1 MENKIRKKSINT
13 VIYLLLAAMLV
24 CVLFVSIYT
33 VASKRSGDVTDEVT
47 SEVDTTTAK
56 TSVTTDASISTDAA
70 VTDDSTDIDVEAD
83 VDAADEPVDAEVEET
98 LPTAETGDEELPVTV
113 DVHYFVSPVAG
124 MTSKDFEIDIPVY
137 SLTMN
142 DYRAHTGVDIA
153 ASLGSEV
160 VAASSGVVCRVWSDP
175 MMGQS
180 VTIDHGDEI
189 YTTYMNLS
197 PEIAEG
203 ITVGAKV
210 TMGQTIGSVGDTSLT
225 EIAEEPHLHF
235 EIKVDGQYADPL
247 DYIAVSEIPENSF
260 YEDMAS

>member
-33 VASKRSGDVTDEVT
+33 VASKRSGTVTDEAT
-47 SEVDTTTAK
+47 SAPDTTTAK
-56 TSVTTDASISTDAA
+56 ASVTTDASISTDAA
-70 VTDDSTDIDVEAD
+70 VTDDSADIDVD
-83 VDAADEPVDAEVEET
+83 VDADDEPVDAVVEDT

-113 DVHYFVSPVAG
+113 DVRYFVSPVAG

-197 PEIAEG
+197 PEIPEG

-247 DYIAVSEIPENSF
+247 DYIAVSDIPENSY

>member
-33 VASKRSGDVTDEVT
+33 VASKRPGVQTDDVT
-47 SEVDTTTAK
+47 SAPDTTTAK
-56 TSVTTDASISTDAA
+56 ASVTTDASVSTDAA
-70 VTDDSTDIDVEAD
+70 VTDDSGAIDVD
-83 VDAADEPVDAEVEET
+83 VDAADERVDAVVEDT

-113 DVHYFVSPVAG
+113 DVRYFVSPIAG

-210 TMGQTIGSVGDTSLT
+210 TMGQTIGSVGDTSLI

-247 DYIAVSEIPENSF
+247 DYIAVSDIPENSY

>member
-1 MENKIRKKSINT
+1 
-13 VIYLLLAAMLV
+13 
-24 CVLFVSIYT
+24 
-33 VASKRSGDVTDEVT
+33 
-47 SEVDTTTAK
+47 
-56 TSVTTDASISTDAA
+56 
-70 VTDDSTDIDVEAD
+70 
-83 VDAADEPVDAEVEET
+83 
-98 LPTAETGDEELPVTV
+98 
-113 DVHYFVSPVAG
+113 

-197 PEIAEG
+197 PEIPEG

-247 DYIAVSEIPENSF
+247 DYIAVSDIPENSY

>member
-24 CVLFVSIYT
+24 CVVFVSVYT
-33 VASKRSGDVTDEVT
+33 VASKRQGGNKTDTTAITKQDAVTT
-47 SEVDTTTAK
+47 AISETTTAAGK
-56 TSVTTDASISTDAA
+56 VDETEDVDVDVEVTT
-70 VTDDSTDIDVEAD
+70 V
-83 VDAADEPVDAEVEET
+83 DEPVDAVTEET
-98 LPTAETGDEELPVTV
+98 LPTAVTDGEELPASI

-124 MTSKDFEIDIPVY
+124 MTSKEFEIDVPVY

-142 DYRAHTGVDIA
+142 DYRAHTGIDICA
-153 ASLGSEV
+153 AVGSEV

-180 VTIDHGDEI
+180 ITIDHGDNI

-197 PEIAEG
+197 PDIAEG
-203 ITVGAKV
+203 IAVGAKV
-210 TMGQTIGSVGDTSLT
+210 SMGQTIGAVGESSLV

-247 DYIAVSEIPENSF
+247 DYVAVSEIPENSY
-260 YEDMAS
+260 YEDMAN

>member
-33 VASKRSGDVTDEVT
+33 VASKRPGVQTDDVT
-47 SEVDTTTAK
+47 SAPDTTTAK
-56 TSVTTDASISTDAA
+56 ASVTTDASVSTDAA
-70 VTDDSTDIDVEAD
+70 VTDDSADIDLD
-83 VDAADEPVDAEVEET
+83 VDADDERADAVVEDT

-113 DVHYFVSPVAG
+113 DVRYFVSPIAG

-247 DYIAVSEIPENSF
+247 DYIAVSDIPENSY

>member
-33 VASKRSGDVTDEVT
+33 VASKRPGAKTDDVT
-47 SEVDTTTAK
+47 SAPDTTTEK
-56 TSVTTDASISTDAA
+56 TSVTTDASVSNDAA
-70 VTDDSTDIDVEAD
+70 VTDDSADIDVD
-83 VDAADEPVDAEVEET
+83 VDADDEPVDAVVEDI

-113 DVHYFVSPVAG
+113 DVRYFVSPVAG

-247 DYIAVSEIPENSF
+247 DYIAVSDIPENSY

>member
-33 VASKRSGDVTDEVT
+33 VASKRPGAKTDDVT
-47 SEVDTTTAK
+47 SAVDTTTAK
-56 TSVTTDASISTDAA
+56 TSVTTDASVSTDAA
-70 VTDDSTDIDVEAD
+70 VTDDSADIDVD
-83 VDAADEPVDAEVEET
+83 VDADDEPVDAVVEDT

-113 DVHYFVSPVAG
+113 DVRYFVSPVAG

-197 PEIAEG
+197 PEIPEG

-247 DYIAVSEIPENSF
+247 DYIAVSDIPENSY

>member
-33 VASKRSGDVTDEVT
+33 VASKRPGAKTDDVT
-47 SEVDTTTAK
+47 SAPDTTTEK
-56 TSVTTDASISTDAA
+56 TSVTTDASVSNDAA
-70 VTDDSTDIDVEAD
+70 VTDDSADIDVD
-83 VDAADEPVDAEVEET
+83 VDADDEPVDAVVEDT

-113 DVHYFVSPVAG
+113 DVRYFVSPVAG

-210 TMGQTIGSVGDTSLT
+210 TMGQIIGSVGDTSLT

>member
-33 VASKRSGDVTDEVT
+33 VASKRPGAVTNEAT
-47 SEVDTTTAK
+47 SAPDTTTEK
-56 TSVTTDASISTDAA
+56 TSVTTDAA
-70 VTDDSTDIDVEAD
+70 VTDDSADIDVEAD
-83 VDAADEPVDAEVEET
+83 VDAADEPVDAVVEDT

-113 DVHYFVSPVAG
+113 DVRYFVSPVAG

-142 DYRAHTGVDIA
+142 DYRAHTGVHIA

-247 DYIAVSEIPENSF
+247 DYIAVSDIPENSY

>member
-33 VASKRSGDVTDEVT
+33 VASKRPGAKTDDVTSVP
-47 SEVDTTTAK
+47 DTTTEK

-70 VTDDSTDIDVEAD
+70 VTDDSADIDVD
-83 VDAADEPVDAEVEET
+83 VDADDEPVDAVVEDT

-113 DVHYFVSPVAG
+113 DVRYFVSPVAG

-142 DYRAHTGVDIA
+142 DYRAHTGIDIA

-210 TMGQTIGSVGDTSLT
+210 TMGQIIGSVGDTSLT

-247 DYIAVSEIPENSF
+247 DYIAVSEIPENSY

>member
-33 VASKRSGDVTDEVT
+33 VASKRPGVQTDDVT
-47 SEVDTTTAK
+47 SAPDTTTAK
-56 TSVTTDASISTDAA
+56 ASVTTDASVSTDAA
-70 VTDDSTDIDVEAD
+70 VTDDSADIDVD
-83 VDAADEPVDAEVEET
+83 VDADDEPVDAVVEDT

-113 DVHYFVSPVAG
+113 DVRYFVSPIAG

-142 DYRAHTGVDIA
+142 DYRAHTGIDIA

-160 VAASSGVVCRVWSDP
+160 VAASSGIVCRVWSYP
-175 MMGQS
+175 IMGQS

-247 DYIAVSEIPENSF
+247 DYIAVSDIPENSY

>member
-33 VASKRSGDVTDEVT
+33 VASKRPGAKTDDVT
-47 SEVDTTTAK
+47 SAPDTTTEK

-70 VTDDSTDIDVEAD
+70 VTDDSADIDVD
-83 VDAADEPVDAEVEET
+83 VDADDEPVDAEVEDT

-113 DVHYFVSPVAG
+113 DVRYFVSPVAG
-124 MTSKDFEIDIPVY
+124 MASKDFEIDIPVY

-142 DYRAHTGVDIA
+142 DYRAHTGIDIA

-160 VAASSGVVCRVWSDP
+160 VAASSGIVCRVWSDP

-197 PEIAEG
+197 PEIPEG

-247 DYIAVSEIPENSF
+247 DYIAVSDIPENSY

>member
-33 VASKRSGDVTDEVT
+33 VASKRPGAKTDDVT
-47 SEVDTTTAK
+47 SALDTTTEK
-56 TSVTTDASISTDAA
+56 TSVTTDASVSTDAA
-70 VTDDSTDIDVEAD
+70 VTDGSADIDVD
-83 VDAADEPVDAEVEET
+83 VDADDEPVDAEVEDT

-113 DVHYFVSPVAG
+113 DVRYFVSPVAG

-197 PEIAEG
+197 PEIPEG

-210 TMGQTIGSVGDTSLT
+210 TMGQTIGSGGGTLLT
-225 EIAEEPHLHF
+225 QVAEEAMQWSRWTVNTPTRLIISRYRIF
-235 EIKVDGQYADPL
+235 PRTRITRIWRAD
-247 DYIAVSEIPENSF
+247 
-260 YEDMAS
+260 

>member
-33 VASKRSGDVTDEVT
+33 VASKRPGVQTDDVT
-47 SEVDTTTAK
+47 SAPDTTTAK
-56 TSVTTDASISTDAA
+56 ASVTTDASVSTDAA
-70 VTDDSTDIDVEAD
+70 VTDDSADIDVD
-83 VDAADEPVDAEVEET
+83 VDADDEPVDAVVEDT

-113 DVHYFVSPVAG
+113 DVRYFVSPVAG

-142 DYRAHTGVDIA
+142 DYRAHTGIDIA

-197 PEIAEG
+197 PEIPEG

-210 TMGQTIGSVGDTSLT
+210 TMGQAIGSVGDTSLT

-247 DYIAVSEIPENSF
+247 DYIAVSDIPENSY

>member
-33 VASKRSGDVTDEVT
+33 VASKRPGAKTDDVT
-47 SEVDTTTAK
+47 SAPDTTTEK
-56 TSVTTDASISTDAA
+56 TSVTTDASVSNDAA
-70 VTDDSTDIDVEAD
+70 VTDDSADIDVD
-83 VDAADEPVDAEVEET
+83 VDADDEPVDAVVEDI

-113 DVHYFVSPVAG
+113 DVRYFVSPVAG

-210 TMGQTIGSVGDTSLT
+210 TMGQIIGSVGDTSLT

-247 DYIAVSEIPENSF
+247 DYIAVSDIPENSY

>member
-33 VASKRSGDVTDEVT
+33 VASKRPGAKTDDVT
-47 SEVDTTTAK
+47 SAPDTTTEK
-56 TSVTTDASISTDAA
+56 TSVTTDASVSTDAA
-70 VTDDSTDIDVEAD
+70 VTDDSADIDVD
-83 VDAADEPVDAEVEET
+83 VDADDEPVDAEVEDT

-113 DVHYFVSPVAG
+113 DVRYFVSPVAG

-142 DYRAHTGVDIA
+142 DCRAHTGVDIA

-210 TMGQTIGSVGDTSLT
+210 TMGQIIGSVGDTSLT

>member
-33 VASKRSGDVTDEVT
+33 VASKRPGAKTDDVT
-47 SEVDTTTAK
+47 SAPDTTTEK
-56 TSVTTDASISTDAA
+56 TSVTTDASVSTDAA
-70 VTDDSTDIDVEAD
+70 VTDDSADIDVD
-83 VDAADEPVDAEVEET
+83 VDADDEPVDAEVEDT

-113 DVHYFVSPVAG
+113 DVRYFVSPVAG

-160 VAASSGVVCRVWSDP
+160 VAASRGVGCRVWSDP
-175 MMGQS
+175 TMGQS

-247 DYIAVSEIPENSF
+247 DYIAVSDIPENSY

>member
-33 VASKRSGDVTDEVT
+33 VASKRPGVQTDDVT
-47 SEVDTTTAK
+47 SAPDTTTEK
-56 TSVTTDASISTDAA
+56 TSVTTDASVSTDAA
-70 VTDDSTDIDVEAD
+70 VTDGSADIDVD
-83 VDAADEPVDAEVEET
+83 VDADDEPVDAEVEDT

-113 DVHYFVSPVAG
+113 DVRYFVSPIAG

-142 DYRAHTGVDIA
+142 DYRAHTGIDIA

-160 VAASSGVVCRVWSDP
+160 VAASSGIVCRVWSDP

-210 TMGQTIGSVGDTSLT
+210 TMGQTIGAVGDTSLT

>member
-33 VASKRSGDVTDEVT
+33 VASKRPGVQTDDVT
-47 SEVDTTTAK
+47 SAPDTTTAK
-56 TSVTTDASISTDAA
+56 ASVTTDASVSTDAA
-70 VTDDSTDIDVEAD
+70 VTDDSADIDVD
-83 VDAADEPVDAEVEET
+83 VDADDEPVDAVVEDT

-113 DVHYFVSPVAG
+113 DVRYFVSPIAG

-160 VAASSGVVCRVWSDP
+160 VAASSGIVCRVWSDP

-235 EIKVDGQYADPL
+235 EIKVNGQYADPL